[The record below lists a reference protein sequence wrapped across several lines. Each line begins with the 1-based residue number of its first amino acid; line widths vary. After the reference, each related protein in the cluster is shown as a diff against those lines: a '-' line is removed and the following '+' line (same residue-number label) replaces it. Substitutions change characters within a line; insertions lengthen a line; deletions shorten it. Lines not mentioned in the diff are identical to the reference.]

1 MTISLPKAFD
11 MQGQRVLI
19 TGAAGG
25 IGSETAKL
33 CSELGAITILTDIAS
48 VTKKLEVLAASLKNV
63 EALHKCL
70 RLNKLAKHI
79 PKSNQLLED
88 KPVSRR
94 KLQEDITVANTN
106 NTSIDKRVDKR
117 RNRSSKNRNSKKR
130 ARRDEA

>member
-48 VTKKLEVLAASLKNV
+48 VTKKLEA
-63 EALHKCL
+63 
-70 RLNKLAKHI
+70 
-79 PKSNQLLED
+79 
-88 KPVSRR
+88 
-94 KLQEDITVANTN
+94 
-106 NTSIDKRVDKR
+106 
-117 RNRSSKNRNSKKR
+117 
-130 ARRDEA
+130 